1 MVSKLVPIT
10 LTSAVGLGI
19 GVAAVADTAV
29 GTIAQV
35 SETCDALTLDDGSS
49 FSFDDEAYADRL
61 NCFKPGDEVSVTW
74 RNVGEKMEAMT
85 ISPVS
90 ATLGERG
97 VGTIATINAVGDTV
111 TLSDGTT
118 YVFEDGA
125 FADRLHCFTKTIEE
139 YDVVCAEAAYE
150 IGLLLR
156 GDHRNRL
163 GAESL
168 GNLDSGCA
176 DTPGSAM
183 DEHGLP
189 GFGLGPQTQDELGGH
204 VVHRDCCGLLEAHI
218 VGQFEDR
225 FDSRSHHFSRS
236 AIARAGRHP
245 VAHR

>member
-1 MVSKLVPIT
+1 MLSKLVPIT
-10 LTSAVGLGI
+10 LISAVGLGI

-125 FADRLHCFTKTIEE
+125 FADRLHCFKPGDEVSITWRTVGDRIEG
-139 YDVVCAEAAYE
+139 VAISPVNAA
-150 IGLLLR
+150 G
-156 GDHRNRL
+156 
-163 GAESL
+163 
-168 GNLDSGCA
+168 
-176 DTPGSAM
+176 PAM
-183 DEHGLP
+183 VDEG
-189 GFGLGPQTQDELGGH
+189 GGH
-204 VVHRDCCGLLEAHI
+204 ECRHI
-218 VGQFEDR
+218 D
-225 FDSRSHHFSRS
+225 D
-236 AIARAGRHP
+236 
-245 VAHR
+245 

>member
-118 YVFEDGA
+118 YVFEDDA
-125 FADRLHCFTKTIEE
+125 FADRLHYFKPGDEVSITWRTVGDRIEG
-139 YDVVCAEAAYE
+139 VAISPVNAA
-150 IGLLLR
+150 G
-156 GDHRNRL
+156 
-163 GAESL
+163 
-168 GNLDSGCA
+168 
-176 DTPGSAM
+176 PAM
-183 DEHGLP
+183 VDEG
-189 GFGLGPQTQDELGGH
+189 GGH
-204 VVHRDCCGLLEAHI
+204 ECRHI
-218 VGQFEDR
+218 D
-225 FDSRSHHFSRS
+225 D
-236 AIARAGRHP
+236 
-245 VAHR
+245 